1 MSYATVSNMIEIAL
15 QPRACECCG
24 SADVEP
30 LWSSFSIVKRAVHT
44 WKFPFAVAACRKCG
58 FCFASPGPRREDLAR
73 YHAEGLAG
81 HKQIGLPYSI
91 DARMQVLE
99 RYRAV
104 QGVFAE
110 IGGDEPGEFH
120 RRCAPL
126 FGKQLVV
133 EIAEDTPAQLRS
145 VHDLDENS
153 VDVLAHYDVLEHVA
167 EVRNFLSACRRALKP
182 GGVMVCEVPDMR
194 LYPRNLLL
202 LEFEHVNHFSPTTLS
217 AIASQVGLN
226 LIELGHLCSRP
237 YGFLAVFRKED
248 TSAVGY
254 DARCE
259 FIDAVACVRGGLE
272 QIQRANSQ
280 IEALRERIT
289 ALGREGRKLTLWGV
303 TDMLRR
309 LIDGFALPASAVVVD
324 MDPRRGDHLQQEG
337 IAVSQPKDRIAHL
350 AQSELLAIF
359 APRYKA
365 EILEWVRRETG
376 RSFAAD
382 ALTVLGTGPSGETL
396 S

>member
-1 MSYATVSNMIEIAL
+1 M
-15 QPRACECCG
+15 
-24 SADVEP
+24 
-30 LWSSFSIVKRAVHT
+30 
-44 WKFPFAVAACRKCG
+44 
-58 FCFASPGPRREDLAR
+58 R

-91 DARMQVLE
+91 DARMKVLE
-99 RYRAV
+99 RYSAPR
-104 QGVFAE
+104 GVFAE

-120 RRCAPL
+120 LRCAPL

-133 EIAEDTPAQLRS
+133 EIAQDTPAELRS
-145 VHDLDENS
+145 VHDLNENS

-167 EVRNFLSACRRALKP
+167 EVKDFLAACRRALKP

-202 LEFEHVNHFSPTTLS
+202 LEFEHVNHFSPTTLT

-237 YGFLAVFRKED
+237 YGFLAVFRKEKIKREA
-248 TSAVGY
+248 SY
-254 DARCE
+254 DSRCE

-272 QIQRANSQ
+272 QIQRASSQ
-280 IEALRERIT
+280 LEILRERIS
-289 ALGREGRKLTLWGV
+289 ALGREGRKITLWGV

-309 LIDGFALPASAVVVD
+309 LIDTFALPASATIVD
-324 MDPRRGDHLQQEG
+324 MDPRRSDHLQQEG
-337 IAVSQPKDRIAHL
+337 IAVLQPKDSIAHI
-350 AQSELLAIF
+350 AQSELLVIC
-359 APRYKA
+359 APRYKS
-365 EILEWVRRETG
+365 EILEWVRRETDKT
-376 RSFAAD
+376 FTAD